1 MADSPLDRARRLV
14 WNADQRRLRA
24 PIRLPLGIVL
34 LFLVGLALSVGA
46 GVLSGALALDLGDG
60 LAGQT
65 VSTAVAT
72 LVPLVG
78 VYVVSRVLDRRW
90 FTDFGF
96 HLDADWWLDCAFGAA
111 LGAVLMAGIFLLELA
126 AGWVTVTG
134 YLVVEPGGSFAAAFA
149 GAVVLFVGVSVREEL
164 LLRGYLLTNL
174 AEGGVGLP
182 GLSPRGAVVLATV
195 LSSGVFGL
203 LHASNPNATALSTAS
218 IGVAGVFLAL
228 GYLLT
233 GELAIPIG
241 LHLTWN
247 LFQGTVFGFPVSGLG
262 FGVSVVGIEQ
272 SGPTVATGGSFGPE
286 AGLTGLTAMVLGS
299 ALTVAWVRWR
309 TGTAALDPAVWTP
322 DLRWRS
328 STPGAATTGGT
339 HTWEATDEWT
349 ATGDWAPATE
359 RLEEVDER
367 TETETELAARGAEE
381 PQSGRPGE
389 SSAEDADPDTNT
401 DDDPD
406 PDTDDDPDPDTDDD
420 PDPDTDDDPDPDT
433 DDDPRSP

>member
-14 WNADQRRLRA
+14 WNDDQRRLRA
-24 PIRLPLGIVL
+24 PVRLPLGIVL

-46 GVLSGALALDLGDG
+46 TVVSDALGVDLGGG
-60 LAGQT
+60 LAGQAT
-65 VSTAVAT
+65 STAVAT

-78 VYVVSRVLDRRW
+78 VYVVGRVLDRRW

-96 HLDADWWLDCAFGAA
+96 HLDADWWLDCTFGAA
-111 LGAVLMAGIFLLELA
+111 LGAALMGGIFLLELA
-126 AGWVTVTG
+126 AGWVSVTG
-134 YLVVEPGGSFAAAFA
+134 YLVVETGQSFAAAFA

-309 TGTAALDPAVWTP
+309 TGTVALDAAVWTP

-328 STPGAATTGGT
+328 SAPGATATDGT

-349 ATGDWAPATE
+349 ATDDWEPATE

-367 TETETELAARGAEE
+367 TETETELAAKRAEE
-381 PQSGRPGE
+381 GGVERDGGP
-389 SSAEDADPDTNT
+389 SAERT
-401 DDDPD
+401 DDGSTDR
-406 PDTDDDPDPDTDDD
+406 TDDPLAEEETDGDD
-420 PDPDTDDDPDPDT
+420 AS
-433 DDDPRSP
+433 RSP